1 MKLTR
6 YLLSVVFTLILLP
19 ALSQKPV
26 HVWEMQELSFTAANT
41 YKNPYTEVK
50 MWVELSGPN
59 FNKKVFGFWDG
70 SNVFKV
76 RVVAMQAGEWTWK
89 SGSSTGDPGLTN
101 KTGSFSAIVWSEEEK
116 NQNPLRRGFI
126 RASANKHALIH
137 ADSTPYLAIG
147 DTWFGLSASR
157 YKWYDDEKER
167 PMGPDAGFKDFV
179 RLRKSQ
185 GFNWIN
191 IIAAFPNWKT
201 DDKSW
206 LLRMEDSARTTV
218 RSAWM
223 EFGNGS
229 AKNMDNEGGRPF
241 FFPGKVPGWENYFP
255 DMDRINP
262 EYFKYLDRKIAY
274 LNEHGFVP

>member
-6 YLLSVVFTLILLP
+6 YLLSVVFAFVLLP
-19 ALSQKPV
+19 AFSQKPV
-26 HVWEMQELSFTAANT
+26 HVWEMQELSFTASGT

-50 MWVELSGPN
+50 MWVELSGPD

-70 SNVFKV
+70 GNVFKV
-76 RVVAMQAGEWTWK
+76 RVVAMQPGEWTWK

-101 KTGSFSAIVWSEEEK
+101 KTGSFSAIEWSEEEK

-167 PMGPDAGFKDFV
+167 PMGPGAGFKDFV

-191 IIAAFPNWKT
+191 IIAAFPNWN
-201 DDKSW
+201 
-206 LLRMEDSARTTV
+206 AGTV
-218 RSAWM
+218 PPSPAAPSSPWAPCCWRCSRW
-223 EFGNGS
+223 
-229 AKNMDNEGGRPF
+229 
-241 FFPGKVPGWENYFP
+241 
-255 DMDRINP
+255 
-262 EYFKYLDRKIAY
+262 
-274 LNEHGFVP
+274 